1 MDRTIRAKS
10 AISASNTDDNSSI
23 ISFDSPAAF
32 YNLSR
37 QNTYLNYLAG
47 LLKPLDD
54 LLLSLANYPNGLFFD
69 TIIKTLTND
78 TYFSLINSLYSLRYN
93 TSDTSPEFQTIVI
106 ASIHSLETLRRFINI
121 YDETKIADLRI
132 AIENSKLNNYN
143 SSVSKVRTMDE
154 LVDNSFNI
162 IRIKYSADYDR
173 YLSRFG
179 YGGDDKILPYLTKT
193 GFTTP
198 FIDGF
203 GIYD

>member
-23 ISFDSPAAF
+23 ISFDSPAGF

-37 QNTYLNYLAG
+37 QNTYLNSLAN

-93 TSDTSPEFQTIVI
+93 TADTSPEFRTIVI

-143 SSVSKVRTMDE
+143 SSVSKVRMMDE

-162 IRIKYSADYDR
+162 IRIKYSADYEK
-173 YLSRFG
+173 YLNRFG

>member
-10 AISASNTDDNSSI
+10 PISASNTDDNSSI

-37 QNTYLNYLAG
+37 QNTYLTYLAG
-47 LLKPLDD
+47 LLKPLDA

-78 TYFSLINSLYSLRYN
+78 TYFSLINSLHSLRYN

-121 YDETKIADLRI
+121 YDETKIADLRV

-143 SSVSKVRTMDE
+143 ASVSKVRTMDA

-162 IRIKYSADYDR
+162 IRIKYSADYER
-173 YLSRFG
+173 YLDRFG
-179 YGGDDKILPYLTKT
+179 YGGDDKILPYLTNT
-193 GFTTP
+193 GSTTP